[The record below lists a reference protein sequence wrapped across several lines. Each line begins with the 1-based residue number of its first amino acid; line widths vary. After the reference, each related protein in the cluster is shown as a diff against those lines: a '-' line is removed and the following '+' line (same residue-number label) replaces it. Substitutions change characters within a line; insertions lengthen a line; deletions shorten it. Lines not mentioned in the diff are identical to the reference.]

1 MYFRKVDHGY
11 AIIKDGYVERQV
23 EVYTRTTAR
32 DGTYIYV
39 EIGKGRYLK
48 VAYDH
53 STHNPKVRV
62 LVLDVH
68 FDVTKDDLGR
78 MVVDER
84 PRRRRKRKT
93 LAGKSVGV

>member
-1 MYFRKVDHGY
+1 MYFRKVDHGT

-23 EVYTRTTAR
+23 EVFTRTTAR

-48 VAYDH
+48 VAYDY
-53 STHNPKVRV
+53 STNNPKVRV

-68 FDVTKDDLGR
+68 FGTTKDDLGR
-78 MVVDER
+78 MIVDES
-84 PRRRRKRKT
+84 RRRKKKD
-93 LAGKSVGV
+93 GKRDETST